1 MTSATTTA
9 TGGTMEA
16 DQGGDV
22 TLGTGWEMFVLV
34 LSILSIA
41 NIILEALSQ
50 LDATGQVILVVDM
63 ILTLVF
69 VLDFILRLRAAT
81 NPRAYFIRGYGWLDL
96 IGCAPMLR
104 FARIVRIFR
113 VVRKLQASGGPR
125 AAFDRVV
132 ASRAESS
139 LLVILLVAILVM
151 EFGSLLLLAI
161 EARAPSGNIKTA
173 SDALWYCLVT
183 MSTVGYGD
191 RYPTTNAG
199 RIVGS
204 VILVV
209 GVGLFSTLTGF
220 LANAFLAPAK
230 SPSPDAEQ
238 TGPVASAAGATA
250 APAANPAD

>member
-41 NIILEALSQ
+41 NIFLQAITQ
-50 LDATGQVILVVDM
+50 LDANGRVILVVDVM
-63 ILTLVF
+63 ITLVF
-69 VLDFILRLRAAT
+69 VLDFIFRLRAAT
-81 NPRAYFIRGYGWLDL
+81 NPRAYFIHGYGWLDL

-104 FARIVRIFR
+104 FARIVRIVR
-113 VVRKLQASGGPR
+113 VIRKLQLSGGPR
-125 AAFDRVV
+125 AALDRIM

-139 LLVILLVAILVM
+139 LLLILLVAILVM
-151 EFGSLLLLAI
+151 EFGSLLMLAI
-161 EARAPSGNIKTA
+161 ESRAPSGNIKTA

-209 GVGLFSTLTGF
+209 GIGLFSTLTGF

-230 SPSPDAEQ
+230 SASSDA
-238 TGPVASAAGATA
+238 ASATATVSAAETGAT
-250 APAANPAD
+250 PAASPAD